1 MDCTHCGT
9 GLVTFAVPEGYRDY
23 APGEHSAAG
32 LCPACLA
39 LQPASEPA
47 PGEPALSSVSDAI
60 PADPAA
66 AIPLALLVGL
76 LENLALNRAEIADLI
91 DAVEAAGADP
101 MLALDRLAADP
112 GIDAR
117 TDLRGRR
124 RQLEQLL

>member
-1 MDCTHCGT
+1 MDCQHCGT
-9 GLVTFAVPEGYRDY
+9 GLVTFGVPESYRGSVSG
-23 APGEHSAAG
+23 AESAG

-39 LQPASEPA
+39 LQPGGELA
-47 PGEPALSSVSDAI
+47 PGEPDFSSVSDAM

-76 LENLALNRAEIADLI
+76 LENLALNRAEIAELI

-101 MLALDRLAADP
+101 LLVLDRLAADP